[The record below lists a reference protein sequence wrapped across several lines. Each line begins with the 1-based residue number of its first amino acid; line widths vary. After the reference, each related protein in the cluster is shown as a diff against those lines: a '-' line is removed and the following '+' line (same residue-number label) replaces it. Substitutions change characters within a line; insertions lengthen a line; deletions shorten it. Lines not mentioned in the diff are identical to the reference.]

1 MAEGIIIKALSG
13 FYYVADGGE
22 IISCRAKGR
31 FRLDSTSPLVGD
43 HVAFT
48 RNSESA
54 GVVDAILPRKNAFIR
69 PAVAN
74 IDALVFV
81 ASAAKP
87 VTDPYLI
94 DRVSV
99 IADRAS
105 CETIVCIN
113 KCDLRDPEELSTI
126 YQKCGFPTVCTS
138 AVTGE
143 GVDQLRRLMQGKVC
157 AFAGDSGIGKS
168 SLLNCLIPGLA
179 LETTEI
185 SEKLGRGRH
194 TTRHIEF
201 YPLDEETFLAD
212 TPGFASFEVQ
222 MVDHIEP
229 EELQFH
235 FREFAPFL
243 GGCRF
248 DDCRHLSEPECA
260 VREAVQKGEIPFTRH
275 ESYKRLYDLIKTQ
288 SRTYN

>member
-13 FYYVADGGE
+13 FYYVSDGRE
-22 IISCRAKGR
+22 TVSCRAKGR

-43 HVAFT
+43 HVTYT
-48 RNSESA
+48 RVSESA
-54 GVVDAILPRKNAFIR
+54 GVVDAILPRKNSFIR

-113 KCDLRDPEELSTI
+113 KCDLRDPEDLSAI
-126 YQKCGFPTVCTS
+126 YRKCGFPTVCTS
-138 AVTGE
+138 AATGE
-143 GVDQLRRLMQGKVC
+143 GVDQLRTLMKGKVC
-157 AFAGDSGIGKS
+157 VFAGDSGIGKS
-168 SLLNCLIPGLA
+168 SLLNCLIPGLS
-179 LETTEI
+179 LETSEI

-194 TTRHIEF
+194 TTRHIAF

-229 EELQFH
+229 EELPFH
-235 FREFAPFL
+235 FREFAPYL
-243 GGCRF
+243 GACRF
-248 DDCRHLSEPECA
+248 DDCRHLAEPGCA
-260 VREAVQKGEIPFTRH
+260 VTEAVRTGEIPTTRL
-275 ESYKRLYDLIKTQ
+275 ESYKRLYDLIRTQ